1 MPQIINVKS
10 EIIRINPDNNTIE
23 YSQNGGR
30 SWILRYSNSF
40 CGIFYDLFLH
50 GSEIL
55 ACTSKGLYYSSNEG
69 RSWIIRYSGTIC
81 GTFQQL
87 SFDGK
92 NLLAITSKGLF
103 YSTNAGRSWII
114 R

>member
-30 SWILRYSNSF
+30 SWILRHSNSF

-69 RSWIIRYSGTIC
+69 RSWIIRYSGTYAAHSNNSVLMGKIYW
-81 GTFQQL
+81 L
-87 SFDGK
+87 SQVKVFSIPPTLEDLG
-92 NLLAITSKGLF
+92 S
-103 YSTNAGRSWII
+103 
-114 R
+114 

>member
-1 MPQIINVKS
+1 MPQIINVKN
-10 EIIRINPDNNTIE
+10 EIIRINPENNTIE

-30 SWILRYSNSF
+30 SWILRHSNSF
-40 CGIFYDLFLH
+40 CGIFYDLFVLD
-50 GSEIL
+50 SEIL
-55 ACTSKGLYYSSNEG
+55 ACTSKGLYYSLNEG